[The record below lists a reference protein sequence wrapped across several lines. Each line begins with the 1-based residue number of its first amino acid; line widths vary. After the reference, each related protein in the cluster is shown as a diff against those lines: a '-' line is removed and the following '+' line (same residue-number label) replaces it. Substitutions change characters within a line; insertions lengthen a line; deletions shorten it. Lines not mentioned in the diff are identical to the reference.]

1 MNNESQNNSE
11 GQNNQSL
18 PSYVSYLSGEPAK
31 SQEVTYLPAIDL
43 DSFKSDDS
51 STGFIYQKKKS
62 SITMKIVTACALM
75 MSTIVLFIV
84 CYCGIMVL
92 LNMYHSNH
100 HIIAPKSSKSTQNN
114 EPLNSTPQEEPFC
127 VCSITRTYRKSG
139 LVQRATLHVPLHGQ
153 DLKQPSNSCSRIC
166 AQKRPEIMHQL
177 DEQAK
182 EARIA
187 VRNELASDLSHQ
199 MNHLVHLPGFP
210 PPLLSFPPT
219 KLELVKGQFG
229 IPSMMRSERK
239 SIMNRQAMKVNVS
252 PTIAPKRKVFIIK
265 HQGLMNN
272 PNSKPMTAPPEKL
285 LNEMIHDGMNMINQ
299 VLMNDMQHDL
309 AMMKNTAGHQKDH
322 RPTILQK

>member
-1 MNNESQNNSE
+1 MHKQNQKDSESQNNH
-11 GQNNQSL
+11 SL
-18 PSYVSYLSGEPAK
+18 PSYVSYLSEEPAK
-31 SQEVTYLPAIDL
+31 SQEITYLPAIDL
-43 DSFKSDDS
+43 DSFKNDDP

-62 SITMKIVTACALM
+62 SITIKIVTLCALM

-100 HIIAPKSSKSTQNN
+100 HVVVPKSSTVAQHN
-114 EPLNSTPQEEPFC
+114 EPIHSTSQEDPFC

-139 LVQRATLHVPLHGQ
+139 LIQRATLHVPLHGQ
-153 DLKQPSNSCSRIC
+153 DLNQPSTSCSRIC

-182 EARIA
+182 EAKIA

-199 MNHLVHLPGFP
+199 MNHLVHQPGFP
-210 PPLLSFPPT
+210 ISLLSFPPT
-219 KLELVKGQFG
+219 KLDLVKGQFD
-229 IPSMMRSERK
+229 IPSIMRPESK
-239 SIMNRQAMKVNVS
+239 SISSRQVMKVNVS
-252 PTIAPKRKVFIIK
+252 PTIAPKRKVFIIRPQELK
-265 HQGLMNN
+265 SN
-272 PNSKPMTAPPEKL
+272 PNPRSMTTPPEKL

-309 AMMKNTAGHQKDH
+309 SMMKKTVDHQKDH
-322 RPTILQK
+322 RLDILQK